1 MRIGNGGLIQGSQPR
16 SGGPSRTVPGALT
29 ARHNWGL
36 RVWGV
41 RIPNTAH
48 PVWDPVQRWI
58 ENGLSEKR
66 EGQVSPP
73 GFVRSKPKTS
83 RAGRPDKPALAEDN
97 SMCSFSLA
105 HGP

>member
-58 ENGLSEKR
+58 ENGLSAKGKAR
-66 EGQVSPP
+66 
-73 GFVRSKPKTS
+73 
-83 RAGRPDKPALAEDN
+83 
-97 SMCSFSLA
+97 
-105 HGP
+105 

>member
-1 MRIGNGGLIQGSQPR
+1 M
-16 SGGPSRTVPGALT
+16 VPGALT

-58 ENGLSEKR
+58 ENGLSAKGKAR
-66 EGQVSPP
+66 
-73 GFVRSKPKTS
+73 
-83 RAGRPDKPALAEDN
+83 
-97 SMCSFSLA
+97 
-105 HGP
+105 

>member
-1 MRIGNGGLIQGSQPR
+1 MRVGNGGLVTGSQPGQ
-16 SGGPSRTVPGALT
+16 GGPSRTVPGALT

-58 ENGLSEKR
+58 ENGLSAKGKAR
-66 EGQVSPP
+66 
-73 GFVRSKPKTS
+73 
-83 RAGRPDKPALAEDN
+83 
-97 SMCSFSLA
+97 
-105 HGP
+105 